1 MCYRIPALEDDI
13 VDILK
18 KGISLAAFAIDDPA
32 KIVGVAVLDEKV
44 KGQKEP
50 TVNNRTYPETFKK
63 LEGFFVDLSTVFG
76 SYDIF
81 EALKV
86 CPTYSSLLICAHGP
100 IISHLGTFVKIM
112 VLFNS
117 HNGLF

>member
-44 KGQKEP
+44 KGQKES
-50 TVNNRTYPETFKK
+50 TDNNRTYPETFKK

-81 EALKV
+81 ESLQVKSS
-86 CPTYSSLLICAHGP
+86 TYM
-100 IISHLGTFVKIM
+100 FY
-112 VLFNS
+112 
-117 HNGLF
+117 

>member
-1 MCYRIPALEDDI
+1 M
-13 VDILK
+13 
-18 KGISLAAFAIDDPA
+18 AAFAIDDPA

-81 EALKV
+81 EALKGHV
-86 CPTYSSLLICAHGP
+86 LLR
-100 IISHLGTFVKIM
+100 FVQ
-112 VLFNS
+112 
-117 HNGLF
+117 